1 MSAIYEN
8 VNKVRSII
16 SQQAAANGRNLA
28 EITMIAV
35 TKTVPPELIKEALAT
50 GVNDIGENKVQE
62 AAAKRAQLEKDTR
75 WHLIGHLQSNKVKI
89 AIQLFEMIHSVDS
102 LELVEAIDRE
112 AGRIGKKQRILIEV
126 NISGEESKFGC
137 APEQA
142 IDLIKSASARNNL
155 QVEGLM
161 TMAPFTDD
169 KDRIRAVFR
178 GLRELRDKIAGSQI
192 PNVTMKHL
200 SMGMSQDFEI
210 AIAEGATLLRIGTA
224 IFGHR

>member
-35 TKTVPPELIKEALAT
+35 TKTVPSELIKEALAT

-137 APEQA
+137 SPEAA
-142 IDLIKSASARNNL
+142 IDLIKSAGSRNNL
-155 QVEGLM
+155 QIEGLM

-169 KDRIRAVFR
+169 KELIHSVFR
-178 GLRELRDKIAGSQI
+178 GLRELRDNIAGRQI
-192 PNVTMKHL
+192 PNVSMKHL

-224 IFGHR
+224 IFGGR